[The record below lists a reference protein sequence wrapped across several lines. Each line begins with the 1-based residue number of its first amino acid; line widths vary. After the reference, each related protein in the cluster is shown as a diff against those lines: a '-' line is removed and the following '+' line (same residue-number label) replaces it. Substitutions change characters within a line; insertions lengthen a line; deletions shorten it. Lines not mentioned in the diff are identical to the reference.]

1 MMKSTIDSLFDSTR
15 FTSEKERSIAEASF
29 KVAEIVQILL
39 EERVNKGLTQKQLA
53 EKCGMK
59 QSAIARME
67 SIESIPRL
75 DTVIRVATA
84 LGMALDFQTPKTVN
98 LGNTIPF
105 YSYQNLPN
113 TNYTFPTYKTASME
127 SEINKGVTYGYTA

>member
-1 MMKSTIDSLFDSTR
+1 MKSTIDSLFDPER
-15 FTSEKERSIAEASF
+15 FATEKERSTIEISS
-29 KVAEIVQILL
+29 KVADIVLALI
-39 EERVNKGLTQKQLA
+39 EERVKKGLTQQQLA
-53 EKCGMK
+53 DKCGMK

-84 LGMALDFQTPKTVN
+84 LEMKLDLQVPKTVS

-105 YSYQNLPN
+105 ASYQNPP
-113 TNYTFPTYKTASME
+113 YTDHPSFTYKMPSTKSV
-127 SEINKGVTYGYTA
+127 INKGVTYGFTA